1 MPLTAKLVGSYRK
14 PVTGT
19 KVFRFNVFGNETEL
33 KQFEDAQGDNYR
45 VDETTGKPMWFS
57 TRYVG
62 DNVNLIITSNNQ
74 VVADDTEL
82 SKLQSLVEQ
91 FGPDVAKLIM
101 MQKTATASAE

>member
-1 MPLTAKLVGSYRK
+1 MALKATLAGSYRK

-19 KVFRFNVFGNETEL
+19 KVFRFTVSGNASELQEFET
-33 KQFEDAQGDNYR
+33 AQGDNYR
-45 VDETTGKPMWFS
+45 LDETTGKPLWFS

-74 VVADDTEL
+74 VVADDTEM

-91 FGPDVAKLIM
+91 FGPDTARLIL
-101 MQKTATASAE
+101 MQQNKSAE

>member
-1 MPLTAKLVGSYRK
+1 MALTAKLVGSYRK

-33 KQFEDAQGDNYR
+33 QEFETAQGDNYR
-45 VDETTGKPMWFS
+45 IDEQTGKPMWFT

-62 DNVNLIITSNNQ
+62 DNINLVITKDNN
-74 VVADDTEL
+74 VVADDTEM

-91 FGPDVAKLIM
+91 FGAETARLIL
-101 MQKTATASAE
+101 MQQGKSAE

>member
-1 MPLTAKLVGSYRK
+1 MALTAKLVGSYRK

-33 KQFEDAQGDNYR
+33 QEFETAQGDNYR
-45 VDETTGKPMWFS
+45 VDEQTGKPMWFT

-62 DNVNLIITSNNQ
+62 DNINLVITKDNN
-74 VVADDTEL
+74 VVADDTEM

-91 FGPDVAKLIM
+91 FGAETARLIL
-101 MQKTATASAE
+101 MQQGKSAE

>member
-1 MPLTAKLVGSYRK
+1 MALKAKLVGSYRK

-19 KVFRFNVFGNETEL
+19 KVFRFNVFGTESEL
-33 KQFEDAQGDNYR
+33 QQFETAQADNYR

-62 DNVNLIITSNNQ
+62 DNVDLIITSSNQ
-74 VVADDTEL
+74 VVADDTEM

-91 FGPDVAKLIM
+91 FGADTARLILA
-101 MQKTATASAE
+101 QQNKSAE

>member
-1 MPLTAKLVGSYRK
+1 MALTAKLVGSYRK

-33 KQFEDAQGDNYR
+33 QEFESAQADNYR
-45 VDETTGKPMWFS
+45 VDDKTGKPLWFS

-74 VVADDTEL
+74 VVADDTEMT
-82 SKLQSLVEQ
+82 KLQSLVEQ
-91 FGPDVAKLIM
+91 FGADTARLIL
-101 MQKTATASAE
+101 MQQGKNAE